1 MTISEKRDAI
11 LQAALVV
18 IAERGLHDSPMS
30 LIAQRSG
37 ASAGTIYHYFTSKD
51 DLIHALY
58 RHVKTTFNR
67 ALSAGYLPTL
77 SREVAFRQMWLNAYR
92 FYRTHLNESRFLDQ
106 YENSPYYHPHL
117 PEGEIVEEE
126 NLPDLY
132 RLFYS
137 ASGQHAVKDLPLDA
151 LYELTIGVAAR
162 MAKHRLAGLPD
173 LDDHTLATIADT
185 CYQAV
190 TI

>member
-1 MTISEKRDAI
+1 MAPTEKRDAI

-30 LIAQRSG
+30 LIVQRSG
-37 ASAGTIYHYFTSKD
+37 VSAGTIYHHFANKD

-67 ALSAGYLPTL
+67 ALSAGYVPTL

-92 FYRTHLNESRFLDQ
+92 FYRTHPNESRFLDQ
-106 YENSPYYHPHL
+106 YENSPYYQPRI

-132 RLFYS
+132 NLFYGPS
-137 ASGQHAVKDLPLDA
+137 EQSIVKDLPIDA
-151 LYELTIGVAAR
+151 LYELSIGVAAR
-162 MAKHRLAGLPD
+162 LAKHRLAGLPD
-173 LDDHTLATIADT
+173 LDEHTLEAIADT

-190 TI
+190 TL